1 MEHPR
6 QFKFIHLLLWEI
18 LELFMVQEKIMEP
31 IIFLLVWYYYMC
43 ATGEH
48 QPKTFR

>member
-31 IIFLLVWYYYMC
+31 INFFVSMVLLYVRNGW
-43 ATGEH
+43 ASA
-48 QPKTFR
+48 KDF